1 MLPFDLFFGN
11 CQRQPLYMTTA
22 TYQFA
27 QTPLRSL
34 KKHSQP
40 LHFRTQIK
48 NRKALMTDFI
58 ALPWVYWYALSSCRV
73 PLTVLPVASA
83 LIFSFAIQKCSC
95 IKTMCSLLFTTMI
108 RNSWNYFFIQN
119 YVNSLRYTTNM
130 LATVSLV
137 STSWL
142 LGIVSQ
148 AYKISCESRS
158 MSKYRTNSDQFM
170 LVSGFLF
177 TFCNYASFFQ
187 GIWML
192 AKYTES

>member
-1 MLPFDLFFGN
+1 M
-11 CQRQPLYMTTA
+11 
-22 TYQFA
+22 
-27 QTPLRSL
+27 
-34 KKHSQP
+34 
-40 LHFRTQIK
+40 
-48 NRKALMTDFI
+48 
-58 ALPWVYWYALSSCRV
+58 
-73 PLTVLPVASA
+73 ASD
-83 LIFSFAIQKCSC
+83 LIFSFAIQKASC

-108 RNSWNYFFIQN
+108 RNSWNYFVIQN
-119 YVNSLRYTTNM
+119 YLKNLRYTTNM

-148 AYKISCESRS
+148 GFKKPCESRS
-158 MSKYRTNSDQFM
+158 MSKYGTNSEQFM

-177 TFCNYASFFQ
+177 TFCNYVSFFQ